1 MNNHIVGIY
10 DTEEQAVKAVEQLKS
25 KGYTIDKISIIAQN
39 TNMLK
44 ESAEE
49 ISPSTTDG
57 AVAGA
62 AAGGAIGVTGLFIG
76 LSALAIPGI
85 GPVIAAGPII
95 TTLGGAAAGAASGA
109 GGLKHALLEIG
120 VSNEEAERYSNDVKE
135 GKILVFL
142 HPKE

>member
-25 KGYTIDKISIIAQN
+25 KGYSIDEISMMAKN
-39 TNMLK
+39 TKKLK
-44 ESAEE
+44 ETAEE
-49 ISPSTTDG
+49 VDPSTTDG

-62 AAGGAIGVTGLFIG
+62 AAGGAIGITGFFIG

-109 GGLKHALLEIG
+109 GGLKHALMELG
-120 VSNEEAERYSNDVKE
+120 VSNDEAEHYSNDVKD

-142 HPKE
+142 HPKA

>member
-10 DTEEQAVKAVEQLKS
+10 ETEEQAVEAVEQLKS
-25 KGYTIDKISIIAQN
+25 KGYTIDEISIIAKN
-39 TNMLK
+39 TNKLK
-44 ESAEE
+44 EASEQVA
-49 ISPSTTDG
+49 PSTTDG

-85 GPVIAAGPII
+85 GPVIVAGPII
-95 TTLGGAAAGAASGA
+95 TTLGGAAAGVATGA
-109 GGLKHALLEIG
+109 GGLKHALMEIG
-120 VSNEEAERYSNDVKE
+120 VSNEEAERYSNEVKE

-142 HPKE
+142 HPEE